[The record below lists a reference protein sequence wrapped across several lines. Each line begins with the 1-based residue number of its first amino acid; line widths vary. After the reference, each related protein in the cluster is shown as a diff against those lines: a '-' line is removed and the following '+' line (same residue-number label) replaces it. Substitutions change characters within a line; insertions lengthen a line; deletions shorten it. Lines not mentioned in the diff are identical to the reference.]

1 MALYRRAAGRY
12 DSAMSAGLPISH
24 DDIRAA
30 AQVIRG
36 HVLRTPVV
44 PAPRLAALAGTAV
57 AVKYENLQVTN
68 AFKERG
74 ALNRLAALDTGQ
86 RRRGVVTLSAGNHA
100 QAVACHA
107 RRLGIPATIVMP
119 RTTPFTKV
127 ASTEGF
133 GASVVLEGETVAECR
148 GVVDQLVARDG
159 LTLVHP
165 YDDPLVMAGQ
175 GTVALEML
183 EDMPGLDC
191 LVVPVGGGGLIS
203 GIAVAARALRPDIA
217 IVGVQTSQYASMV
230 AALQGREA
238 LCGGDTLAE
247 GIAVKAVSP
256 AAVAILKA
264 LDIEVLEVDEAA
276 IEQAIYAY
284 LTLQKTLAEGAGAA
298 GLAAL
303 LAAPDRFRGRNVGL
317 VLTGGNIDPR
327 LLSAIAVRALERED
341 RVVSFRITVRDRPGE
356 LGQVASVIGR
366 EGANILEVSH
376 QRLLLDVPAMR
387 ATTDITIETRDRHH
401 ADRIRAALETAGMTV
416 SRLVP
421 MQTPEA

>member
-1 MALYRRAAGRY
+1 
-12 DSAMSAGLPISH
+12 MSARLAITV
-24 DDIRAA
+24 DDVRAA
-30 AQVIRG
+30 AGVIRG
-36 HVLRTPVV
+36 HVLRTPLV
-44 PAPRLAALAGTAV
+44 PAPRLGALAGTQV

-74 ALNRLAALDTGQ
+74 ALNRLSALNADE

-107 RRLGIPATIVMP
+107 RRLRIPATIVMP

-127 ASTEGF
+127 ASTEAF
-133 GASVVLEGETVAECR
+133 GATVVLDGETVAECR
-148 GVVDQLVARDG
+148 DAVDRFMERDG

-175 GTVALEML
+175 GTIALEML
-183 EDMPGLDC
+183 DDMPDLDC

-203 GIAVAARALRPDIA
+203 GIAVAARALKPA
-217 IVGVQTSQYASMV
+217 IEIYGVQTSLYASMT
-230 AALQGREA
+230 AALAGKPA
-238 LCGGDTLAE
+238 DCGGDTLAE
-247 GIAVKAVSP
+247 GIAVKSVSP
-256 AAVAILKA
+256 AAVDILKSHR
-264 LDIEVLEVDEAA
+264 IEVLEVDESA
-276 IEQAIYAY
+276 IERAIYAY

-298 GLAAL
+298 ALAAV
-303 LAAPDRFRGRNVGL
+303 LAEPERFAGRSVGL

-356 LGQVASVIGR
+356 LGHVTSILGR

-387 ATTDITIETRDRHH
+387 ATADITVETRDRDH
-401 ADRIRAALETAGMTV
+401 AERIRRALEAAGMTV

-421 MQTPEA
+421 KQRPEG

>member
-1 MALYRRAAGRY
+1 MT
-12 DSAMSAGLPISH
+12 AGLPISLE
-24 DDIRAA
+24 DVRAA
-30 AQVIRG
+30 AEVIRG
-36 HVLRTPVV
+36 NVLRTPLL
-44 PAPRLAALAGTAV
+44 PAPRLTALAGTPV

-74 ALNRLAALDTGQ
+74 ALNRLAALGSDE

-127 ASTEGF
+127 ASTEAF
-133 GASVVLEGETVAECR
+133 GATVVLEGESVAECR
-148 GVVDQLVARDG
+148 EAVDRFIERDG

-175 GTVALEML
+175 GTIAIEML
-183 EDMPGLDC
+183 EEMPGLDC

-203 GIAVAARALRPDIA
+203 GIAVAARALKPDIA
-217 IVGVQTSQYASMV
+217 IYGVQTTLYASMA
-230 AALQGREA
+230 AALSGRAAE
-238 LCGGDTLAE
+238 CGGDTLAE
-247 GIAVKAVSP
+247 GIAVKSVSP
-256 AAVAILKA
+256 TAVEILKS
-264 LDIEVLEVDEAA
+264 LRIEVLQVDEAA
-276 IEQAIYAY
+276 IERAIYAY

-298 GLAAL
+298 GLAAV
-303 LAAPDRFRGRNVGL
+303 LAEPERFKGRSVGL

-356 LGQVASVIGR
+356 LGHVTSILGR

-387 ATTDITIETRDRHH
+387 ATADITVETRDREH
-401 ADRIRAALETAGMTV
+401 AERIRAALEAGGMTV

-421 MQTPEA
+421 KQRPDD